1 MMTTVPLFRS
11 QDMKYLAITMTNE
24 AAHAT
29 VRELGKFGKFHIIDV
44 SRTTHTARCTSQP
57 ESPQPCAPS

>member
-1 MMTTVPLFRS
+1 MQELFSRQVDLFRS

-29 VRELGKFGKFHIIDV
+29 VRELGKLGKLHLIDV
-44 SRTTHTARCTSQP
+44 RHTA
-57 ESPQPCAPS
+57 SPGAHLQLLRL

>member
-1 MMTTVPLFRS
+1 MQDLFRGQVDLFRS

-29 VRELGKFGKFHIIDV
+29 VRELGKLGKLHLIDV
-44 SRTTHTARCTSQP
+44 STFSHRTAR
-57 ESPQPCAPS
+57 ALPSLP